1 MSNRRIATEEEIE
14 AGTTAMGTLVS
25 HDPEQRKPDEEKG
38 SDVSLIFRA
47 SLLSEIFSKGHA
59 GPSSLNSSFT
69 SAVNN
74 LITQVTGVEFCTES
88 HSKDSLSGRDELEQD
103 HEEGVPDFHRHQA
116 GSALDSNYG
125 PISPIVH
132 DGSRESFS
140 RMIERVAEGA
150 ENRNIGYRM
159 GGKANSRGQ
168 ITTSIDCSGF
178 VDAAVH
184 NTNIAGA
191 MTTNSE
197 GQIAALER
205 MGVNILT
212 GSQVNAQTIGAGFV
226 IGIDTGNR
234 GWDAGRARGID
245 HVLITYQDTETGRL
259 MIADSNGR
267 NGVTTRSFD
276 RLA

>member
-1 MSNRRIATEEEIE
+1 M
-14 AGTTAMGTLVS
+14 
-25 HDPEQRKPDEEKG
+25 KK
-38 SDVSLIFRA
+38 A
-47 SLLSEIFSKGHA
+47 SLH
-59 GPSSLNSSFT
+59 
-69 SAVNN
+69 
-74 LITQVTGVEFCTES
+74 
-88 HSKDSLSGRDELEQD
+88 
-103 HEEGVPDFHRHQA
+103 FHRHQA

-125 PISPIVH
+125 TISPIVH

-159 GGKANSRGQ
+159 GGKANALVRANYHVNC
-168 ITTSIDCSGF
+168 TCSGF

-197 GQIAALER
+197 GQIAALDT

-276 RLA
+276 DLA